1 MKNIYYIATTLAVC
15 YLLAILAI
23 WIDGATSHYQASH
36 YAIVLGN
43 KVHLSGEPS
52 QRLQAR
58 LSRALLLY
66 QRGMTVKQ
74 IIVSGGVGKEG
85 HDEAL

>member
-1 MKNIYYIATTLAVC
+1 MKRKNIYYIGTTLAVC

-36 YAIVLGN
+36 YAVVLGN
-43 KVHLSGEPS
+43 KVYLSGEPS

-66 QRGMTVKQ
+66 QRGVVKQ
-74 IIVSGGVGKEG
+74 IIVSGGG
-85 HDEAL
+85 